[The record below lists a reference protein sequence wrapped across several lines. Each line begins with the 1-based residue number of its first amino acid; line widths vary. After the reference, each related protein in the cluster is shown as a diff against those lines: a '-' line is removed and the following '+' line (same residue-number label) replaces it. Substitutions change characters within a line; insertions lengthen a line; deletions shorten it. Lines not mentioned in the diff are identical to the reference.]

1 MEVFEQTV
9 LGNPVEAWI
18 LAGTIAGGV
27 LVVFLLLKAL
37 LISVVG
43 RLAARTATRFD
54 DVVVEVLRATRW
66 WSLTALAL
74 FIGASAITLPTR
86 GVMALHAATAV
97 VVLLQ
102 AGLWGERWIAGVL
115 ARAKREAES
124 GATGRATSFQ
134 VIAYIGRV
142 ALWSVV
148 ALLALD
154 NLGFD
159 VTALVAG
166 LGVGGIAVALAAQN
180 FLGDLIASVA
190 IALDQPFVVGDF
202 IVVGE
207 FSGTVERVGLKTT
220 RVRSLSG
227 EQLVFPNN
235 DLLGSRVRNFKRM
248 TERRIV
254 FGFGVVYGTPVE
266 RLEEIPGLVRGII
279 ERQERARPDRIHFK
293 QFGASSLDFEA
304 VYYVEAPEFGVYMD
318 VQQAINLELCRELG
332 ARGVQFAFPTR
343 TLHLEPGDR
352 RLTVSV
358 EPPPDP
364 DPAGS

>member
-1 MEVFEQTV
+1 MEVFERTV

-18 LAGTIAGGV
+18 LAGTIAGSAFAI
-27 LVVFLLLKAL
+27 FLLLKAL
-37 LISVVG
+37 LVSVVG
-43 RLAARTATRFD
+43 RVAARTATRFD

-66 WSLTALAL
+66 WFLAALAL
-74 FIGASAITLPTR
+74 FSGASAITLPTR
-86 GVMALHAATAV
+86 GVLAVHAATAV
-97 VVLLQ
+97 IVLLQ
-102 AGLWGERWIAGVL
+102 AGLWGERWIAGML

-134 VIAYIGRV
+134 VLAYIGRV

-180 FLGDLIASVA
+180 FLGDLIASIA

-202 IVVGE
+202 INVGE

-220 RVRSLSG
+220 RIRSISG

-235 DLLGSRVRNFKRM
+235 DLLGSRVRNYKRM
-248 TERRIV
+248 TERRIA
-254 FGFGVVYGTPVE
+254 FGFGVVYNTPVE
-266 RLEEIPGLVRGII
+266 RLEEIPGLVREII
-279 ERQERARPDRIHFK
+279 ERQPLARPDRIHFK
-293 QFGASSLDFEA
+293 QFGASALDFEA
-304 VYYVEAPEFGVYMD
+304 VYFVLTPEYADYMD

-332 ARGVQFAFPTR
+332 ARGVHFAFPTR
-343 TLHLEPGDR
+343 TLHLEPGER
-352 RLTVSV
+352 PLAVAV
-358 EPPPDP
+358 DP
-364 DPAGS
+364 GSGAPRA

>member
-1 MEVFEQTV
+1 MELFERTV

-18 LAGTIAGGV
+18 LAGTIAGGL

-37 LISVVG
+37 LVSVIG
-43 RLAARTATRFD
+43 RVAARTTTRFD

-66 WSLTALAL
+66 WVLAALAL
-74 FIGASAITLPTR
+74 FSGAAAVTLPTR
-86 GVMALHAATAV
+86 GVMAVHAATAV
-97 VVLLQ
+97 IVLLQ
-102 AGLWGERWIAGVL
+102 AGLWGERWIAGML
-115 ARAKREAES
+115 ARAKREAEA

-134 VIAYIGRV
+134 VLAYIGRV
-142 ALWSVV
+142 ALWSLV

-180 FLGDLIASVA
+180 FLGDLIASIA

-202 IVVGE
+202 INVGE

-220 RVRSLSG
+220 RIRSISG

-235 DLLGSRVRNFKRM
+235 DLLGSRVRNYKRM

-254 FGFGVVYGTPVE
+254 FGFGVVYNTPVE

-279 ERQERARPDRIHFK
+279 ERQDLARPDRVHFK

-304 VYYVEAPEFGVYMD
+304 VYFVEAPEFGVYMD
-318 VQQAINLELCRELG
+318 VQQAINLEICRALG
-332 ARGVQFAFPTR
+332 ARGVHFAFPTR
-343 TLHLEPGDR
+343 TLHLEPGER
-352 RLTVSV
+352 PLTVAV
-358 EPPPDP
+358 GPGGAPRD
-364 DPAGS
+364 